1 MKLYAA
7 LKLKKK
13 LIGEIAKLKSQIQSK
28 NSYIVG
34 DTGAH
39 KYDVG
44 ALETIL
50 NRKITELVE
59 LKVSINK
66 ANLAIQP
73 DIYNLA
79 EIKGLLL
86 FWQSVNTI
94 EGVHQGSLYNDK
106 TITYAVHID
115 ELGTEQ
121 RQKELQEK
129 VDAIQEK
136 IDSYNYTTDI

>member
-1 MKLYAA
+1 MKLYTA

-13 LIGEIAKLKSQIQSK
+13 LVGEITKLKTQIQAK
-28 NSYIVG
+28 NSYIMG
-34 DTGAH
+34 DTNAN

-50 NRKITELVE
+50 NQKITELVE
-59 LKVSINK
+59 LKLSINK
-66 ANLAIQP
+66 ANLVIQS
-73 DIYNLA
+73 DIYHLA

-86 FWQSVNTI
+86 FWQSVNTS
-94 EGVHQGSLYNDK
+94 EGIQESPYSDKITTRVVHF
-106 TITYAVHID
+106 D
-115 ELGTEQ
+115 ELATEQ